1 MKRVMNQLKALALS
15 LIAVPAMVYAVN
27 PPPVVKAPQ
36 EPCSNIEW
44 NPAFLKDYPTAPAAC
59 REVTVKDGVKYATFN
74 GKVSK
79 VGRDYVQVE
88 VSDVS
93 DNPISMIAFQ
103 IGTGG
108 RITLGDKEEPVK
120 DLKVGDQLT
129 FWVREGRFGISP
141 TLTDQPM
148 AIVKPEAMATH

>member
-1 MKRVMNQLKALALS
+1 MNQLKALALC
-15 LIAVPAMVYAVN
+15 LITVPAIVYAVN
-27 PPPVVKAPQ
+27 APPIVKAPK
-36 EPCSNIEW
+36 ETCSNIEW

-59 REVTVKDGVKYATFN
+59 RGVTLKDGVKYATFN

-79 VGRDYVQVE
+79 VGHNYVQVE

-108 RITLGDKEEPVK
+108 KITLEDKVVPVK
-120 DLKVGDQLT
+120 DLQVGDHLT

-148 AIVKPEAMATH
+148 PIVKPDAMSAN

>member
-1 MKRVMNQLKALALS
+1 MNQLKALALS
-15 LIAVPAMVYAVN
+15 LIAVPTIVYAAN
-27 PPPVVKAPQ
+27 TAPIVKAPK
-36 EPCSNIEW
+36 ETCSNIEW
-44 NPAFLKDYPTAPAAC
+44 NSAFLKDYPTAPAAC
-59 REVTVKDGVKYATFN
+59 REVIVKDGVKYATFN

-79 VGRDYVQVE
+79 VGHDYVQVE

-108 RITLGDKEEPVK
+108 RVTLGDKVEAVK
-120 DLKVGDQLT
+120 DLKVGDHLT
-129 FWVREGRFGISP
+129 FWVREGRFGVSP

-148 AIVKPEAMATH
+148 AIVKPEAMTAN

>member
-1 MKRVMNQLKALALS
+1 MNQLKVLAFS
-15 LIAVPAMVYAVN
+15 IIVVPAIVYAAN
-27 PPPVVKAPQ
+27 APPIVKAPK
-36 EPCSNIEW
+36 ETCSNIEW
-44 NPAFLKDYPTAPAAC
+44 NPTFLKDYPTAPAAC

-79 VGRDYVQVE
+79 VGHDYVQVE

-103 IGTGG
+103 IGAGG
-108 RITLGDKEEPVK
+108 RITLGDRVVAVK
-120 DLKVGDQLT
+120 DLQAGDRLT

-148 AIVKPEAMATH
+148 AIVKPDAMSAN